1 MHLKLLFND
10 YTVSKPSKM
19 GVLMH
24 FDFFSALS
32 GIKFFLHNRRKIQV
46 FFLLVVK
53 YTGNYTL

>member
-1 MHLKLLFND
+1 MHLKLLFNY
-10 YTVSKPSKM
+10 YTVSKTSKM

-24 FDFFSALS
+24 FDFLSALS
-32 GIKFFLHNRRKIQV
+32 GTNFFLHNRRKIQV